1 MQKNNNLQARPNR
14 SNAINFNE
22 SNNLLYDIE
31 HSKITYEEAMKRIQ
45 NICSDINKI
54 INMQSLNSN
63 QINVLNILFM
73 VDGILTGDFFESVEA
88 NNEGN
93 FEIFKEK
100 SDKEK
105 QESDEEPDT
114 TDMPELE
121 SEEPAEQ
128 NKKQIGVG
136 LKILTPNQML
146 SRLSITL
153 AQLKAGNN
161 SQKLIKEIR
170 QLLYSLYC
178 SEKLT
183 KIIYNR

>member
-1 MQKNNNLQARPNR
+1 MILSVIDRIYQLFEYKFFSGEQSNESKLPKWVKVSKKKRFGVIKNKVQNAKNNNFQARPNR

-22 SNNLLYDIE
+22 SKKLLYDIE

-54 INMQSLNSN
+54 INMRSLNSN

-121 SEEPAEQ
+121 SEE
-128 NKKQIGVG
+128 
-136 LKILTPNQML
+136 
-146 SRLSITL
+146 
-153 AQLKAGNN
+153 
-161 SQKLIKEIR
+161 
-170 QLLYSLYC
+170 
-178 SEKLT
+178 
-183 KIIYNR
+183 